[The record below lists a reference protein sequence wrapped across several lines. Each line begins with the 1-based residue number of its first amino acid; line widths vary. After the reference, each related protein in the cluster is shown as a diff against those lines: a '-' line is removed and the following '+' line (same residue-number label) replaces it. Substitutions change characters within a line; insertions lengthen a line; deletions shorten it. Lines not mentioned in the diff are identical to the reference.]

1 MRTTIDLPPD
11 LHRQAKSIARD
22 RAWTLSEAVAWLMR
36 RGLEEDSQ
44 EPEIVIDELTGF
56 PTISLGRVI
65 TSEEVERFLDE
76 DE

>member
-1 MRTTIDLPPD
+1 
-11 LHRQAKSIARD
+11 
-22 RAWTLSEAVAWLMR
+22 MR